1 MASADISSL
10 FSLKDRVAI
19 VAGAGRGTGRG
30 IALELA
36 KAGADVVVAARTAE
50 AIESVAAEIRH
61 LGRKALAVPTDVRV
75 SEQVANLAK
84 RALEEFR
91 RIDILVNNVGT
102 SFLKPALEL
111 SERGFDSLLR
121 ENLTGCFLCSKAVAE
136 AMIKQGKGS
145 IVNIASTEGLRA
157 GPTNPAYGAAKA
169 GVINLTQSLAVEW
182 APYHIRVNTVVP
194 GFIETA
200 FPYSLEV
207 PHLRALF
214 DRVPLKRAAKIE
226 EIAAAVIY
234 LASDAAD
241 YVTGAMIVIDGG
253 MTCLLG

>member
-1 MASADISSL
+1 VNSL
-10 FSLKDRVAI
+10 FSLEDRVAI
-19 VAGAGRGTGRG
+19 VTGGGRGTGRG

-50 AIESVAAEIRH
+50 SIEGVATEIRH
-61 LGRKALAVPTDVRV
+61 LGRKALAVPTDVRLT
-75 SEQVANLAK
+75 EQVANLVK
-84 RALEEFR
+84 RTLEEFR
-91 RIDILVNNVGT
+91 RIDILVNNVGA

-121 ENLTGCFLCSKAVAE
+121 ENLTGCFLCCKAVAE
-136 AMIKQGKGS
+136 TMIKQGKGS
-145 IVNIASTEGLRA
+145 IINIASTEGLRA
-157 GPTNPAYGAAKA
+157 APTNPAYGAAKA

-182 APYHIRVNTVVP
+182 APHNIRVNTVVP

-207 PHLRALF
+207 PHLRDLF

-226 EIAAAVIY
+226 EIGAAAVY
-234 LASDAAD
+234 FASDAANC
-241 YVTGAMIVIDGG
+241 VTGAMIVIDGG
-253 MTCLLG
+253 MNCLLG

>member
-1 MASADISSL
+1 VSSL
-10 FSLKDRVAI
+10 FSLEDRIAI
-19 VAGAGRGTGRG
+19 VAGAGRGTGKG

-50 AIESVAAEIRH
+50 AIEAVAAEIRH
-61 LGRKALAVPTDVRV
+61 LGRKALAVPTDVRLT
-75 SEQVANLAK
+75 EQVANLVK
-84 RALEEFR
+84 RTLEEFH
-91 RIDILVNNVGT
+91 RIDILVNNVGA

-121 ENLTGCFLCSKAVAE
+121 ENLMGCFLCSKAVAE
-136 AMIKQGKGS
+136 TMMKQGKGS

-157 GPTNPAYGAAKA
+157 APTNPAYGVAKA

-182 APYHIRVNTVVP
+182 APHNIRVNTVVP

-200 FPYSLEV
+200 FPYSLEI
-207 PHLRALF
+207 PELRDLF
-214 DRVPLKRAAKIE
+214 ARVPLRRAAKTE
-226 EIAAAVIY
+226 EIGVAVVY

-241 YVTGAMIVIDGG
+241 CITGAMIVIDGG
-253 MTCLLG
+253 MSCLLG